1 MSFFGLTQLGVQEPF
16 KVNLLESLDINIF
29 DDEEFEDAFDDIDT
43 DNSGFIDI
51 NEFRNMLTKIFRGPP
66 PEKEV
71 ARFMKTFDTNQ
82 DGKVSKTEFRNGL
95 VAMKEQAA
103 EEASKASTKEFTSG
117 EEYRAKLKKHT
128 RMSAEPVGKYAAPQT
143 TAMANGWAAEDPE
156 AKVGERMPKQSCA
169 ETIYADAMVKSGV
182 YF

>member
-82 DGKVSKTEFRNGL
+82 DGKVSKTEFRRVAHKVVHLVPRVLPGL
-95 VAMKEQAA
+95 LHQVGMPLFEPLVRPYLVLLVPPVPVPGQPPCIHVARGNAVLHFPGTVQ
-103 EEASKASTKEFTSG
+103 
-117 EEYRAKLKKHT
+117 RH
-128 RMSAEPVGKYAAPQT
+128 
-143 TAMANGWAAEDPE
+143 
-156 AKVGERMPKQSCA
+156 MP
-169 ETIYADAMVKSGV
+169 TLGP
-182 YF
+182 

>member
-1 MSFFGLTQLGVQEPF
+1 MSFFGLTQLGVQDTF
-16 KVNLLESLDINIF
+16 KVNLVDGLDINIF
-29 DDEEFEDAFDDIDT
+29 DDEEFADAFDELDID
-43 DNSGFIDI
+43 NNGFIDI
-51 NEFRNMLTKIFRGPP
+51 DEMRSLLTKIFRGAP

-71 ARFMKTFDTNQ
+71 KRFMAFFDTNQ
-82 DGKVSKTEFRNGL
+82 DGRVTKEEFRTGL
-95 VAMKEQAA
+95 VSMKQQAS
-103 EEASKASTKEFTSG
+103 EEASNTSTKEFTSG

-143 TAMANGWAAEDPE
+143 TAMANGWAPEDAE